1 MLKQMFDQVREKSP
15 LIHNITNYVTVNDCA
30 NMVLACGASPI
41 MADDKE
47 EVAEIQTICAGLN
60 INIGT
65 LNSRTIESMKIA
77 GMRANELGHP
87 AVLDPVGVGASTLR
101 TSTANELLKAVKFTV
116 IRGNISEIKTLAV
129 GTGTTKGVDAD
140 IADRVTEEN
149 LDEAVAFVKRFAGRT
164 GAVIAVT
171 GAIDIVADAKK
182 AYCIYNGHPMMSS
195 ITGTGCQLSAL
206 TAAFVTANQ
215 EHPLEIM
222 SQHLK
227 IYRTVISPQ
236 FVSDLYKCAK
246 TAKNNQNDDHTANYG
261 CDQGRHSECMYRGA
275 DRSGVNAASDR
286 HSKAAG
292 DRPDPSKWFPDLC
305 QINIRSAAPLSV
317 CILFSCIHAKQCL
330 RIF

>member
-1 MLKQMFDQVREKSP
+1 MQGCSKQWDSRGERSMLKQMFDQVREKSP

-101 TSTANELLKAVKFTV
+101 TSTANELLKTVKFTV

-140 IADRVTEEN
+140 IADRVTEDN
-149 LDEAVAFVKRFAGRT
+149 LDEAVAFVKKFAGRT

-171 GAIDIVADAKK
+171 GAIDLVADAKK

-215 EHPLEIM
+215 EHPLEAAAAAVCAMGYLPYI
-222 SQHLK
+222 SK
-227 IYRTVISPQ
+227 EIYHM
-236 FVSDLYKCAK
+236 DGDELEHGAK
-246 TAKNNQNDDHTANYG
+246 FEVK
-261 CDQGRHSECMYRGA
+261 
-275 DRSGVNAASDR
+275 
-286 HSKAAG
+286 
-292 DRPDPSKWFPDLC
+292 
-305 QINIRSAAPLSV
+305 
-317 CILFSCIHAKQCL
+317 
-330 RIF
+330 

>member
-65 LNSRTIESMKIA
+65 IESMKIA
-77 GMRANELGHP
+77 GTRANELGHP

-101 TSTANELLKAVKFTV
+101 TSTANELLKTVKFTV

-149 LDEAVAFVKRFAGRT
+149 LDEAVAFVKKFAERT

-182 AYCIYNGHPMMSS
+182 AYCIYNGCPMMSS

-206 TAAFVTANQ
+206 TAAFVTANKD
-215 EHPLEIM
+215 HPLEAAAAAVCAMGFAGEIAHERLTT
-222 SQHLK
+222 QDGNATYRNYIIDA
-227 IYRTVISPQ
+227 IYHMDGDV
-236 FVSDLYKCAK
+236 LEHGAK
-246 TAKNNQNDDHTANYG
+246 FEVK
-261 CDQGRHSECMYRGA
+261 
-275 DRSGVNAASDR
+275 
-286 HSKAAG
+286 
-292 DRPDPSKWFPDLC
+292 
-305 QINIRSAAPLSV
+305 
-317 CILFSCIHAKQCL
+317 
-330 RIF
+330 

>member
-77 GMRANELGHP
+77 GTRANELGHP

-101 TSTANELLKAVKFTV
+101 TSTANELLKTVKFTV

-149 LDEAVAFVKRFAGRT
+149 LDEVVAFVKRFAGRT

-182 AYCIYNGHPMMSS
+182 SVLYLQWPSDDVLHHGNRLPAFCSYSRICDCKSGSS
-195 ITGTGCQLSAL
+195 ARGGSSGSLRHGT
-206 TAAFVTANQ
+206 
-215 EHPLEIM
+215 
-222 SQHLK
+222 
-227 IYRTVISPQ
+227 
-236 FVSDLYKCAK
+236 
-246 TAKNNQNDDHTANYG
+246 
-261 CDQGRHSECMYRGA
+261 RG
-275 DRSGVNAASDR
+275 
-286 HSKAAG
+286 G
-292 DRPDPSKWFPDLC
+292 DRP
-305 QINIRSAAPLSV
+305 
-317 CILFSCIHAKQCL
+317 
-330 RIF
+330 

>member
-60 INIGT
+60 
-65 LNSRTIESMKIA
+65 SRTIESMKIA

-101 TSTANELLKAVKFTV
+101 TSTANELLKTVKFTV

-140 IADRVTEEN
+140 IADRVTEDN
-149 LDEAVAFVKRFAGRT
+149 LDEAVAFVKKFAGRT

-171 GAIDIVADAKK
+171 GAIDLVADAKK

-215 EHPLEIM
+215 EHPLEAAAAAVCAMGLAGEIAHERLTP
-222 SQHLK
+222 QDGNATYRNYIIDA
-227 IYRTVISPQ
+227 IYHM
-236 FVSDLYKCAK
+236 DGDELEHGAK
-246 TAKNNQNDDHTANYG
+246 FEVK
-261 CDQGRHSECMYRGA
+261 
-275 DRSGVNAASDR
+275 
-286 HSKAAG
+286 
-292 DRPDPSKWFPDLC
+292 
-305 QINIRSAAPLSV
+305 
-317 CILFSCIHAKQCL
+317 
-330 RIF
+330 